1 MKSFR
6 PCVRL
11 YMLNSNIGCFTEV
24 FGGER
29 MATTALSV
37 GTVMV
42 LHALARGHRYGF
54 DLMEQ
59 TGLTSG
65 TVYPALERLESA
77 GLACSRW
84 EDAAVA
90 HEEKRPPRRYFEIT
104 EEGKRQLIESLGRY
118 KALAP
123 LTIDGVAHP
132 RAVKP
137 A

>member
-1 MKSFR
+1 MSKK
-6 PCVRL
+6 
-11 YMLNSNIGCFTEV
+11 
-24 FGGER
+24 
-29 MATTALSV
+29 ALPV

-54 DLMEQ
+54 DLIEQ

-65 TVYPALERLESA
+65 TVYPALERLA
-77 GLACSRW
+77 RGGFARSRW
-84 EDAAVA
+84 EDARVA

-104 EEGKRQLIESLGRY
+104 ATGKAELIEALQRY

-123 LTIDGVAHP
+123 LTIDGVAYPHG
-132 RAVKP
+132 VKP